1 MSPAES
7 ESHHSKTLAWF
18 SAALLTALFF
28 GVWLRWFLAGHATIP
43 LDFKHLRHAHSHVGF
58 FGVLFPLAWLGWGR
72 AHAPIPG
79 IKTGLL
85 YAGAVVLS
93 TIGFLQAG
101 YGLVAIV
108 GSTIVGAIW
117 IITAWRLKGRMR
129 SLHDPLGAIL
139 PGVLLAE
146 ACIPPIAY
154 FLRRQPE
161 LAHGFV
167 TMFLSALL
175 LLVII
180 PSALAA
186 RKISVGPWPVYLLCA
201 GLGTCALGVWPHAL
215 SFGGL
220 GVGAMMLALAT
231 LRAKSLEP
239 WLRALWL
246 AVGTGLAALSL
257 GFIPNN
263 RAVGV
268 GSIHFMILGPV
279 LATLAPLAMKVT
291 LPAWSWWLY
300 TTAASAFGLALVAM
314 GLTSAAVLL
323 NVAGWTGTI
332 VASWW
337 IGALVAQVVGA
348 KRTTTT
354 SPS

>member
-1 MSPAES
+1 MSS
-7 ESHHSKTLAWF
+7 LTSHHNKTLAWF
-18 SAALLTALFF
+18 SAALLTALAL
-28 GVWLRWFLAGHATIP
+28 GVWLRWFLAGQAAIP

-58 FGVLFPLAWLGWGR
+58 FGVLFPLAWLGWAQAR
-72 AHAPIPG
+72 ARGPG
-79 IKTGLL
+79 LKTGLT

-101 YGLVAIV
+101 YGPVAIV

-117 IITAWRLKGRMR
+117 IITAWRLRRRML
-129 SLHDPLGAIL
+129 SLYDPLGAIL
-139 PGVLLAE
+139 PGVILAE

-154 FLRRQPE
+154 FLRRQPD

-186 RKISVGPWPVYLLCA
+186 RKTSAGPWPVYLLCA
-201 GLGTCALGVWPHAL
+201 GLGTCALGVWPHPI

-220 GVGAMMLALAT
+220 GVGAMMIAIAT

-246 AVGTGLAALSL
+246 AVSVGLTALSL
-257 GFIPNN
+257 GLVPNN

-279 LATLAPLAMKVT
+279 LATLAPSAMKLE
-291 LPAWSWWLY
+291 LPAWSWWIY
-300 TTAASAFGLALVAM
+300 AAATAAFGLALVAM
-314 GLTSAAVLL
+314 GLTSSATLLSVAA
-323 NVAGWTGTI
+323 WTGTA
-332 VASWW
+332 VALWW
-337 IGALVAQVVGA
+337 TGALVAQVIGA